1 MRSFSLL
8 LAACFFMLAPASAFA
23 QISSNAS
30 QTQIR
35 YSTEHPLRYRIAD
48 LDPRLNITQQQ
59 MIELSQQAAA
69 IWAKDTGQNYFVYD
83 PEASFVIHLVFDQR
97 QVRSMKRSENLNQL
111 EQEQQHWLDQNQQLQ
126 HLKQSVA
133 RSETQLELQKID
145 YQNNQ
150 QKYQQ
155 AVQNLKVSTKNQK
168 QIARLEQQQHTLQQQ
183 SVDLEA
189 KIAEHNQLVQ
199 QFNRQTEQSKQ
210 LHQQLTESVAAFN
223 QTFKPQILHKGQFHG
238 QQIFIYEFSS
248 MDDLRLTLAHE
259 FGHALGLKHTQDP
272 KSLMYPRIK
281 EQNAK
286 DFQLT
291 DTDLELLGFSREL

>member
-23 QISSNAS
+23 QISSNKS

-35 YSTEHPLRYRIAD
+35 YSTEHPLHYRIAD

-155 AVQNLKVSTKNQK
+155 AVQNLKAATKNQR

-199 QFNRQTEQSKQ
+199 QFNRQTEQSKK

-291 DTDLELLGFSREL
+291 DTDLELLGFSREP

>member
-8 LAACFFMLAPASAFA
+8 LVACFFMLAQASAFA
-23 QISSNAS
+23 QISSNTS

-83 PEASFVIHLVFDQR
+83 PEANFVIHLVFDQR

-133 RSETQLELQKID
+133 RSKTQLELQKID

-155 AVQNLKVSTKNQK
+155 AVQNLKASTKNQK

-183 SVDLEA
+183 SVDLET

-223 QTFKPQILHKGQFHG
+223 QTFKPQVLHKGQFHG

-291 DTDLELLGFSREL
+291 DTDLELLGFSREP